1 VVVLAGSFTMS
12 SPQSEPKREPF
23 EGSQHRVTIARPFA
37 VGRFAVTFDEWDAC
51 VADGG
56 CNGYEPNDEGWG
68 RGRRPVINV
77 SWNDAKTYV
86 GWLSHKTGKSYRLL
100 TEAEREYVTRAGTT
114 TPFWWGSSISTQQ
127 ANYNGNYVYN
137 NGLKGEYRQRTIP
150 VDSFAPNPWGL
161 YQVHGNVMEW
171 VEDCWNDGYQGAPT
185 DGSAW
190 TSGNCNRRV
199 LRGGAWDSLPQFL
212 RSADR
217 RWDITVRRFIIIGFR
232 VGRAPTP

>member
-1 VVVLAGSFTMS
+1 L
-12 SPQSEPKREPF
+12 
-23 EGSQHRVTIARPFA
+23 
-37 VGRFAVTFDEWDAC
+37 AVTFDEWDAC

-56 CNGYEPNDEGWG
+56 CNGYKPNDEGWG
-68 RGRRPVINV
+68 RGRLPVINV
-77 SWNDAKTYV
+77 SWSDAKAYV
-86 GWLSHKTGKSYRLL
+86 AWLSRKTGKSYRLL
-100 TEAEREYVTRAGTT
+100 SEAEREYIARAGTT
-114 TPFWWGSSISTQQ
+114 TPFWWGSSISTHQ

-171 VEDCWNDGYQGAPT
+171 VEDCWNDSYRGAPT
-185 DGSAW
+185 DGSSW
-190 TSGNCNRRV
+190 TSGNCNSHV

-232 VGRAPTP
+232 AGRALTP